1 MNGRVEFMEL
11 MRVTRRSAGDMR
23 KIFLSLYGLLLIV
36 PLTLLIVAA
45 GRAALPSPFGTFG
58 EEALGTFLR
67 PVQATGGFFAGAF
80 DGGHWG
86 LMAAAVLST
95 WLVITLIGSFFGLAV
110 TRMAAVEITC
120 DRRAEVSEAI
130 AFARGHWHWGFL
142 TPAGLVF
149 GAVVLLAV
157 GAGLLSL
164 GQISS
169 YLLIVTAPA
178 ALVLVMGAIG
188 LVLGL
193 MAGGMLAWPA
203 IATEWSDAFDAVTRV
218 YGYSFAQA
226 YRLFLYRVG
235 GFLVLLFTMATRGFR
250 AVLSLAA
257 FFLVLRIGL
266 GREKTWDLLGAVLL
280 EQPQALPLP
289 QTLAAWTLLACAA
302 IFLSMMLA
310 RLLVFRLVLRQ
321 SIYLLLRFSVDKV
334 PLDNIDG
341 YRPDDSDY
349 DPTAQ
354 GFELVEVEEELPT
367 E

>member
-1 MNGRVEFMEL
+1 MNERVDFLEL
-11 MRVTRRSAGDMR
+11 MRVMRRSAGDMR
-23 KIFLSLYGLLLIV
+23 KVFLCLYGLLLAV
-36 PLTLLIVAA
+36 PLALVVVAA
-45 GRAALPSPFGTFG
+45 GRSALHGEFGAEVAG
-58 EEALGTFLR
+58 ALLR
-67 PVQATGGFFAGAF
+67 PIQSVAGFYADAFA
-80 DGGHWG
+80 DGRWT
-86 LMAAAVLST
+86 LMAGVTLGA
-95 WLVITLIGSFFGLAV
+95 WLVVTAVGSFFGLAV

-120 DRRAEVSEAI
+120 DRRAEVAEAL

-149 GAVVLLAV
+149 GALALLGL
-157 GAGLLSL
+157 GAGLVSL
-164 GQISS
+164 G
-169 YLLIVTAPA
+169 LLSDYVLVIATPA
-178 ALVLVMGAIG
+178 ALVLVIGAVVLI
-188 LVLGL
+188 LGL

-226 YRLFLYRVG
+226 YRLFSYRLG
-235 GFLVLLFTMATRGFR
+235 GFLVLMFAVATRAVR
-250 AVLSLAA
+250 ASLVLGGL
-257 FFLVLRIGL
+257 FLVLRFGL
-266 GREKTWDLLGAVLL
+266 GHDKTWALLNAVLL

-289 QTLAAWTLLACAA
+289 QTMAAWTLLASTA

-321 SIYLLLRFSVDKV
+321 AIYLLLRLSVDKV
-334 PLDNIDG
+334 PLDSIDG

-354 GFELVEVEEELPT
+354 GFELVEVEEELPA